1 MKKTKKITATIA
13 ATIILS
19 VSAATPALAA
29 PNAGQLSQSSDGTTA
44 CSYFLAPPEAIVP
57 PDDGIGIS
65 LMDNQ
70 MKQQASFVGWDF
82 EGVWTICEG
91 NDYPRLGWEQADCNA
106 P

>member
-44 CSYFLAPPEAIVP
+44 C
-57 PDDGIGIS
+57 
-65 LMDNQ
+65 
-70 MKQQASFVGWDF
+70 
-82 EGVWTICEG
+82 
-91 NDYPRLGWEQADCNA
+91 RLIYWFPGCWARW
-106 P
+106 

>member
-44 CSYFLAPPEAIVP
+44 C
-57 PDDGIGIS
+57 
-65 LMDNQ
+65 
-70 MKQQASFVGWDF
+70 
-82 EGVWTICEG
+82 
-91 NDYPRLGWEQADCNA
+91 RLVYWFPGCSARW
-106 P
+106 